1 MNCSKTELL
10 KLHDVLSRRA
20 SQDIKG
26 ERWSSDITD
35 PNDSFVIQSQTN
47 EWTNLWKQFELS
59 SRQGEVRQR

>member
-26 ERWSSDITD
+26 VQWSSDITD

-47 EWTNLWKQFELS
+47 EWTNI
-59 SRQGEVRQR
+59 